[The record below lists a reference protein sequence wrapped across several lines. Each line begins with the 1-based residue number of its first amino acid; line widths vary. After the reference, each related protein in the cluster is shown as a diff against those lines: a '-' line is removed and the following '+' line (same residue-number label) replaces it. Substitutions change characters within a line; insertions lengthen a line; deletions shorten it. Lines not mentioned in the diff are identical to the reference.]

1 MTELDACLSTLTITE
16 KTKEGYINLYRRL
29 ISSELFDYPINYT
42 SEVNIIKILNTF
54 DKSKLPL
61 LNVCIILK
69 KHFNKSTSKLERY
82 RQQQSIKQLEIKKVE
97 NYETIKDLPTVNTL
111 NNHMNEMFGARN
123 SEGHVVNWLLINLN
137 VRNMDMVLTIT
148 RDKKPLD
155 NTKNYLIIRSKDVLY
170 IRNSYKTYGTY
181 GQKKNVIKDPRFYK
195 SCIALVNVNLFYNC
209 DNLTQ
214 SITKYTYNALTES
227 EYFKSILF
235 ETPKERLLEM
245 SNNRGS
251 NVNTILQYYD
261 LFRF

>member
-1 MTELDACLSTLTITE
+1 MTELNTYLATSTTTE

-29 ISSELFDYPINYT
+29 ISTEMFDYPINYT

-54 DKSKLPL
+54 DKSKMPL

-82 RQQQSIKQLEIKKVE
+82 RQQQSIKQLEIKKIE
-97 NYETIKDLPTVNTL
+97 NYEMIKDLPTVNTL
-111 NNHMNEMFGARN
+111 NNHLNEMFVARN
-123 SEGHVVNWLLINLN
+123 SVGHIINWLLINLN
-137 VRNMDMVLTIT
+137 VRNMDLIVTIT

-155 NTKNYLIIRSKDVLY
+155 NTINYLIIRSKDVLY
-170 IRNSYKTYGTY
+170 IRNSYKTFSTY
-181 GQKKNVIKDPRFYK
+181 GQKRIVIKDKHFIK
-195 SCIALVNVNLFYNC
+195 SCISLGDVNLINNC

-214 SITKYTYNALTES
+214 AVIKYTYNALTES
-227 EYFKSILF
+227 DYFKSILI
-235 ETPKERLLEM
+235 ETPKEKLLEM

-261 LFRF
+261 LLRF